1 MIAAQPSRTAFAAAM
16 YRAAHQDLDEG
27 QLFAD
32 PFAMR
37 ILGGTA
43 ARQRALEFAGARP
56 LMRAFIAM
64 RSRVAETKLS
74 EAVARGVTQIV
85 VLGAGLD
92 TLAVRNPHP
101 VATVYEVDH
110 PATQLWKQQ
119 QLAATGLAVGDNV
132 RFVPV
137 DFERQQLGEE
147 LAAAGFDAGVPAFF
161 VWLGVVPY
169 LTDAAVF
176 GTLRDIAGISHSET
190 VFDYANPLE
199 QLDAEYRASAAARA
213 KRAAEIGEPFL
224 SSFDTAELHTRL
236 RELGASEIDDLGP
249 QRLAALYGRPVP
261 VGDRGGHIVWVRF

>member
-1 MIAAQPSRTAFAAAM
+1 MLRAHTSRRCWGRTPTASTRTTCISISPATARCARRGFASKRRGMIAAQPSRTAFAAAM
-16 YRAAHQDLDEG
+16 YRAAHQELDEG

-43 ARQRALEFAGARP
+43 ARQ
-56 LMRAFIAM
+56 
-64 RSRVAETKLS
+64 
-74 EAVARGVTQIV
+74 
-85 VLGAGLD
+85 
-92 TLAVRNPHP
+92 
-101 VATVYEVDH
+101 
-110 PATQLWKQQ
+110 
-119 QLAATGLAVGDNV
+119 
-132 RFVPV
+132 
-137 DFERQQLGEE
+137 QLGEE
-147 LAAAGFDAGVPAFF
+147 LAAAGFDAGGPARF

-169 LTDAAVF
+169 LTDTAVF
-176 GTLRDIAGISHSET
+176 GTLRYIAGSSHSET

-236 RELGASEIDDLGP
+236 WVLGASEVDDLGP
-249 QRLAALYGRPVP
+249 QRLAARYGRPAP